1 MKQEEYN
8 DVLFKEK
15 CVRHETKRIQTK
27 SHKLG
32 ICKINKVS
40 LQWFDDERYI
50 LNDGD
55 KTLPYDHKD
64 IC

>member
-1 MKQEEYN
+1 M
-8 DVLFKEK
+8 
-15 CVRHETKRIQTK
+15 RHETKRIQTK